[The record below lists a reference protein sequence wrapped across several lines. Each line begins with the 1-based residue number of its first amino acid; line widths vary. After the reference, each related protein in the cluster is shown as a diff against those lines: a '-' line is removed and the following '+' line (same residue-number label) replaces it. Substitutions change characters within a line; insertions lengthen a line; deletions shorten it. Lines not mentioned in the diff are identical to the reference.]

1 MISSGP
7 SRSFTQDSV
16 ESWFWKL
23 SDYDWE
29 NQFCKKSLL
38 AGRSFYREGRISG
51 LDISPEQIILIR
63 KINREESYSVME
75 WKGKKLTFRTSLDD
89 EDLGKAIAVAGLY
102 ELEELIAEIHEED
115 PMINSHP
122 EINVEN
128 KIQGETNHLKDEA
141 KSLNHPKNQ
150 ETHTLQIELSI
161 SGKRGLVAYPKWR
174 GKNGNCIPAY
184 GSRANT
190 GKFIADGSK
199 LIQFARESVEAGFI
213 FDKGRGLFFLN
224 NWEQVGEFATLRL
237 REWEQGFKVKYIGD
251 ASLIKK
257 GNNEV
262 RWEIE
267 AQSKDKSSMQ
277 LQDNFQLGNRK
288 LNSQLTWEM
297 SKLGKGTMFFQG
309 HGLIRL
315 NREQVE
321 DFEWWKKNKGGNY
334 QENWPRYMLFS
345 LFARKYLKTR
355 PDGELA
361 KWEASIRGVK
371 HTKLKNKISFLR
383 SYQKEGV
390 SRLKWLNDLG
400 CHGLLADEMG
410 LGKTVQSLALLRSS
424 KKLSLP
430 DLVVC
435 PASVVPVWI
444 QEVATHFPEI
454 PVEVLK
460 QGNNF
465 TKGKKVCLW
474 IASYTQIR
482 RHRSLLEKNNFRYAI
497 LDEAQMIKNPQAK
510 VTQACLAIN
519 AKFRLALSGTPIE
532 NSAIDLWTI
541 FRFLMPGL
549 LGSKKELEDEL
560 QKDSQKTFG
569 LIRRQIAPFIIRR
582 MKQDVAKE
590 LPPKIEAEVPCI
602 LNQEQKKTYKIL
614 VEQGILDHGG
624 NLNEAVKNS
633 PTHVFSLLTRL
644 RQTCCDLRLLPN
656 QKEIIENGAK
666 VTLLIQK
673 LSDLSKNGSKAIV
686 FSQFTSFLS
695 ILEKSIKT
703 EVPDLEI
710 HKLTGATRD
719 RTKPVKTFQETENPA
734 VMLASLKAA
743 GLGVTLTAADYVFLM
758 DPWWNP
764 AVEEQAIDRAHRIG
778 RSKPIFIYRFIAQ
791 GTIEERVREL
801 QQGKKETFAQIVGD
815 IEKPARLL
823 DHFSSLEELIKLEE
837 T

>member
-1 MISSGP
+1 M
-7 SRSFTQDSV
+7 
-16 ESWFWKL
+16 
-23 SDYDWE
+23 
-29 NQFCKKSLL
+29 
-38 AGRSFYREGRISG
+38 
-51 LDISPEQIILIR
+51 
-63 KINREESYSVME
+63 
-75 WKGKKLTFRTSLDD
+75 
-89 EDLGKAIAVAGLY
+89 
-102 ELEELIAEIHEED
+102 
-115 PMINSHP
+115 
-122 EINVEN
+122 
-128 KIQGETNHLKDEA
+128 
-141 KSLNHPKNQ
+141 
-150 ETHTLQIELSI
+150 
-161 SGKRGLVAYPKWR
+161 
-174 GKNGNCIPAY
+174 
-184 GSRANT
+184 
-190 GKFIADGSK
+190 
-199 LIQFARESVEAGFI
+199 
-213 FDKGRGLFFLN
+213 
-224 NWEQVGEFATLRL
+224 
-237 REWEQGFKVKYIGD
+237 
-251 ASLIKK
+251 
-257 GNNEV
+257 
-262 RWEIE
+262 
-267 AQSKDKSSMQ
+267 
-277 LQDNFQLGNRK
+277 
-288 LNSQLTWEM
+288 
-297 SKLGKGTMFFQG
+297 
-309 HGLIRL
+309 
-315 NREQVE
+315 
-321 DFEWWKKNKGGNY
+321 
-334 QENWPRYMLFS
+334 
-345 LFARKYLKTR
+345 
-355 PDGELA
+355 
-361 KWEASIRGVK
+361 
-371 HTKLKNKISFLR
+371 
-383 SYQKEGV
+383 
-390 SRLKWLNDLG
+390 
-400 CHGLLADEMG
+400 
-410 LGKTVQSLALLRSS
+410 
-424 KKLSLP
+424 
-430 DLVVC
+430 
-435 PASVVPVWI
+435 
-444 QEVATHFPEI
+444 
-454 PVEVLK
+454 K

-465 TKGKKVCLW
+465 TKGTKACLW

-569 LIRRQIAPFIIRR
+569 LIRRQISPFIIRR

-624 NLNEAVKNS
+624 NLNEAVRNS

-656 QKEIIENGAK
+656 HKEIIENGAK
-666 VTLLIQK
+666 GTLLIQK

-703 EVPDLEI
+703 EVPDIEI

-719 RTKPVKTFQETENPA
+719 RTKPVKTFQETEKPA

-764 AVEEQAIDRAHRIG
+764 AIEEQAIDRAHRIG

-801 QQGKKETFAQIVGD
+801 QQEKKETFEQIIGD
-815 IEKPARLL
+815 LEKPTHLL
-823 DHFSSLEELIKLEE
+823 NHFSSLEDLIKLEE